1 MTQNL
6 LLETIPLTHTS
17 VSLYVPEPT
26 HVKALYQL
34 QLNTDTSTPFPYW
47 SQVWPA
53 AIAMAEFLAL
63 NPCFIHNKTVL
74 ELAAGL
80 GLPSLVAAKVAKEVY
95 CTDYLPE
102 AISVIEQSITHNQL
116 KNMNGGLL
124 DWNKLPTPLPQAD
137 IVLLSDINYNPADF
151 DRLHQVLKAFLQ
163 QGSTLLLTTPQRLL
177 AKPFIEMLLP
187 WCRLKEEVE
196 VVRNR
201 AVVSVTVLVLALE
214 FSKE

>member
-1 MTQNL
+1 MTQNI
-6 LLETIPLTHTS
+6 LLETIPLTQNS
-17 VSLYVPEPT
+17 VTLYVPEPT
-26 HVKALYQL
+26 YIKELYQL
-34 QLNTDTSTPFPYW
+34 QLNNDACTPFPYW

-53 AIAMAEFLAL
+53 AVAMAEFLAL
-63 NPCFIHNKTVL
+63 HPNYIANKTVL

-80 GLPSLVAAKVAKEVY
+80 GLPSLVAAKVAKAVY

-163 QGSTLLLTTPQRLL
+163 QGSTLLLTTPQLLL